1 MNKAIAVRAVISA
14 LIGYLL
20 GCISPS
26 FLIGKRRGYD
36 VRETGSKNA
45 GASNTIIMA
54 GKFAGVLVAVL
65 DILKAAASWWIAAA
79 MFPELEFTGQIAGA
93 ACVLGHMFPVFLGF
107 RGGKGFACLGGLALA
122 CGPATF
128 LLMVLLA
135 AIIGFASSYI
145 CIAAVSMSVVF
156 PLYYALTTGSW
167 LGALILLLPS
177 PFMFYKHR
185 ENFLRIAAGQELKLS
200 FLWKKESEMNR
211 TGHIAAVE
219 NEPDDE
225 MQA

>member
-1 MNKAIAVRAVISA
+1 MNEAIAVRVVISA

-36 VRETGSKNA
+36 VRETGSKND

-54 GKFAGVLVAVL
+54 GK
-65 DILKAAASWWIAAA
+65 AAASWWIAAA
-79 MFPELEFTGQIAGA
+79 LFPELEFAGQIAGA
-93 ACVLGHMFPVFLGF
+93 ACVLGHMFSVFLGF

-185 ENFLRIAAGQELKLS
+185 ENFQRIAVGQELKLS
-200 FLWKKESEMNR
+200 FL
-211 TGHIAAVE
+211 
-219 NEPDDE
+219 
-225 MQA
+225 

>member
-1 MNKAIAVRAVISA
+1 MNEAIAVRVVISA

-20 GCISPS
+20 GCVSPS

-36 VRETGSKNA
+36 ARDRSKNA

-79 MFPELEFTGQIAGA
+79 LFPELNLPDRSQERP
-93 ACVLGHMFPVFLGF
+93 ACWGHMFSVFLGF

-128 LLMVLLA
+128 FADGTARGNYRLCEQLYLHRGGVDVGRFPAVLCADHRLVA
-135 AIIGFASSYI
+135 GCAD
-145 CIAAVSMSVVF
+145 IAA
-156 PLYYALTTGSW
+156 
-167 LGALILLLPS
+167 
-177 PFMFYKHR
+177 
-185 ENFLRIAAGQELKLS
+185 
-200 FLWKKESEMNR
+200 
-211 TGHIAAVE
+211 AV
-219 NEPDDE
+219 
-225 MQA
+225 AVHVL

>member
-1 MNKAIAVRAVISA
+1 MNEAIAVRVVISA

-79 MFPELEFTGQIAGA
+79 LFPELEFAGQIAGA

-128 LLMVLLA
+128 FADGTARGNYRLCEQLYLHRGGVDVGRFPAVLCADHRLVA
-135 AIIGFASSYI
+135 GCADIA
-145 CIAAVSMSVVF
+145 AAVSVHV
-156 PLYYALTTGSW
+156 L
-167 LGALILLLPS
+167 
-177 PFMFYKHR
+177 
-185 ENFLRIAAGQELKLS
+185 
-200 FLWKKESEMNR
+200 
-211 TGHIAAVE
+211 
-219 NEPDDE
+219 
-225 MQA
+225 